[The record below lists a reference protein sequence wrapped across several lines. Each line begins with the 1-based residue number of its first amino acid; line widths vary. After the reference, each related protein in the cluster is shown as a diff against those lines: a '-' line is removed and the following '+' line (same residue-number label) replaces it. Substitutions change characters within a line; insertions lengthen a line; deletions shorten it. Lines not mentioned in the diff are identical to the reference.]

1 MTLTNNGDLIPEIV
15 RRGFQELLEAEVFA
29 LTGAQFH
36 ERGSAGQLHRHLQ
49 IRSEPNLSGA
59 R

>member
-29 LTGAQFH
+29 LTFILVL
-36 ERGSAGQLHRHLQ
+36 RLVL
-49 IRSEPNLSGA
+49 L
-59 R
+59 